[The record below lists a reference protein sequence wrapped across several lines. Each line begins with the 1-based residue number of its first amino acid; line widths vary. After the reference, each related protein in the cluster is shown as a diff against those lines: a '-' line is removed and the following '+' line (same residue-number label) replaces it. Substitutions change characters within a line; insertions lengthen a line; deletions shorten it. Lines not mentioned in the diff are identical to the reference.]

1 MRSLL
6 DGATSREHACA
17 VSGAGGHGGPT
28 YRARAAV
35 RPARVRYLDDLKT
48 VFVAGV
54 IVFHAVLG
62 YATVGSW
69 PYQDVQ
75 ESQLSAPSEAAVVV
89 IFGPPAF
96 FLMGV
101 FFLLSGLVGPGSVDR
116 KGIAR
121 FVRDRLLR
129 LGVPVV
135 LMTLLLWPLLIA
147 GLHRATGDTSAT
159 YVSALVHATPLL
171 DNGPLWFVEVLLIFS
186 LGYAAW
192 RRMHP
197 HTGTPDGV
205 SGRVLV
211 WLGAGIAATTFAV
224 RVAFAVDTPQIANLH
239 LWQWPQCLGLFAL
252 GIAAARRGWLSEV
265 PSALRHRAGVV
276 ALAVIPILP
285 IVAAVAAA
293 AGHPLDGDSLGGGWR
308 WESALTAT
316 IEGALVVSTAIWILG
331 FAQRHPLPRSRLRDA
346 AARAAYG
353 AFLVQGPVLIALAL
367 LLRPIA
373 VPAEVKAFVVATFG
387 LLGSFVFAWYLVAR
401 TPLGRLL

>member
-1 MRSLL
+1 LV
-6 DGATSREHACA
+6 DGATSREHAYA

-28 YRARAAV
+28 SRGRATV
-35 RPARVRYLDDLKT
+35 RPGRVRYLDDLKT
-48 VFVAGV
+48 MFVAGV
-54 IVFHAVLG
+54 IVFHAVVS

-75 ESQLSAPSEAAVVV
+75 ESQLSAPSEAVVVV

-135 LMTLLLWPLLIA
+135 VMTVLVWPLLIA
-147 GLHRATGDTSAT
+147 GLHRATGDASAT
-159 YVSALVHATPLL
+159 YVFALVHATPLL

-197 HTGTPDGV
+197 HTATPDGV
-205 SGRVLV
+205 SGWTLV
-211 WLGAGIAATTFAV
+211 WLGAGIAAATFAV

-252 GIAAARRGWLSEV
+252 GIAAARCGWLGEV
-265 PSALRHRAGVV
+265 PSLLRHRAGVV

-293 AGHPLDGDSLGGGWR
+293 AGHPLDGDRFGGGWR

-316 IEGALVVSTAIWILG
+316 IEGALVVSTAVWILG
-331 FAQRHPLPRSRLRDA
+331 FAQRHALPHPRLRDS

-373 VPAEVKAFVVATFG
+373 APAEIKAPLLATFG
-387 LLGSFVFAWYLVAR
+387 VVGSFASAWYLVAR